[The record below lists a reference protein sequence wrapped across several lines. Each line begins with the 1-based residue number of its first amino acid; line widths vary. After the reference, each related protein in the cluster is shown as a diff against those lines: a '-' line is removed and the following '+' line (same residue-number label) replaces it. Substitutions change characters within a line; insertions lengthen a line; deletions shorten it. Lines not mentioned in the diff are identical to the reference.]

1 MSGVDI
7 LNNNIFLLN
16 HLDILRKLGFRA
28 RNSNKFKFYNE
39 YYYVLIGFVVKLIH
53 FLKLDFIYLVLKNY
67 TIFNNLFFNVLKNK
81 IKYIIIDDG
90 YSFCNIKLK
99 KKRRIKKNLKKKIT
113 KILNY

>member
-53 FLKLDFIYLVLKNY
+53 FLKLDFIYLVLKN
-67 TIFNNLFFNVLKNK
+67 K